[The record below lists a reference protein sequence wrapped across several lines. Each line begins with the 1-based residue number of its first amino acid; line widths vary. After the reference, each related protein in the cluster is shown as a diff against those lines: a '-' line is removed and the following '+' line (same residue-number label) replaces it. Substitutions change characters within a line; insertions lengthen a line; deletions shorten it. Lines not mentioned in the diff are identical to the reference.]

1 MSLQNSKQ
9 LNSQHI
15 SCSGRFSQPN
25 KQTMWVKKMF
35 QFGRVI
41 LKMMANLAH
50 QGDGH
55 SCGHILMFDL
65 WLCSTMRNSLPKK
78 YLILRRDGL
87 ALKSVCCSADQRGFM
102 STNERVWGN
111 VTRYVQRSTR
121 SQMFKSDPPRPRV
134 FHPCPIILS
143 VVRPIRGQSC
153 RPIRGQ
159 YLGHVICHI
168 ILSLY
173 REAVPVE
180 LSCV

>member
-15 SCSGRFSQPN
+15 TCSGRFSQPN
-25 KQTMWVKKMF
+25 NKTMPMWVKKTF

-78 YLILRRDGL
+78 YLILRRHGL
-87 ALKSVCCSADQRGFM
+87 ALKFVCCSADQRSVM
-102 STNERVWGN
+102 STNEKVWGN
-111 VTRYVQRSTR
+111 VTQYVQRSTR
-121 SQMFKSDPPRPRV
+121 SRMFKSDPPRPRV
-134 FHPCPIILS
+134 FILVPLLCLWFGRS
-143 VVRPIRGQSC
+143 EASHVGQS
-153 RPIRGQ
+153 
-159 YLGHVICHI
+159 
-168 ILSLY
+168 
-173 REAVPVE
+173 EA
-180 LSCV
+180 SI